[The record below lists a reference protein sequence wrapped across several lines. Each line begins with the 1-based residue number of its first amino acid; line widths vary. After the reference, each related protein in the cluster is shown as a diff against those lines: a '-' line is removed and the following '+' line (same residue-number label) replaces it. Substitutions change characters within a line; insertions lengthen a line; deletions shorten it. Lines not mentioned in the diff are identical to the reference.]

1 MRIAILSVHTC
12 PLITPGSRR
21 EAGGMNVYLNML
33 THQLASRGIAVD
45 VFTRWH
51 DPAEPEV
58 MEAAPGLRVIHVEAG
73 GRGPQ
78 PDRPLPPLTGSVT
91 EQILAFQQREGLVY
105 DLVHAHYWLSG
116 LVGLELKQRWGVPL
130 IAMFH
135 TLGAVKN
142 QARAGEH
149 EPLGRIAAEHEV
161 IAGADALVAATE
173 DERDLMARLYDAD
186 VSHVQ
191 VIPLGVDTSTFHP
204 LEKQLARKA
213 LGLNGERLLLFV
225 GRPDPLKGLEVLISA
240 ASQLD
245 DPDGVRV
252 IVVGGDGGSEEG
264 FQRAHDLAA
273 QIDMTSRVD
282 YHGSVAHDRLPYY
295 YSAADV
301 CVIPSYYESF
311 GLVALE
317 SMACGTPVVAARVGG
332 LRSTVQDGETGYLIP
347 WHCPEPYAERLE
359 LLLDNEML
367 RRALGTQAQAAA
379 QSYSWSA
386 VTDQIEA
393 LYERVLH
400 TNPIGS

>member
-1 MRIAILSVHTC
+1 
-12 PLITPGSRR
+12 
-21 EAGGMNVYLNML
+21 MNVYLNML
-33 THQLASRGIAVD
+33 THQLARRGIAVD

-58 MEAAPGLRVIHVEAG
+58 VEAAPGLRVIHIEAG
-73 GRGPQ
+73 GRGAQ
-78 PDRPLPPLTGSVT
+78 PDRPLPPLTNRVT
-91 EQILAFQQREGLVY
+91 EQILAFQQREGVNY

-149 EPLGRIAAEHEV
+149 EPLGRIAAEHQV

-173 DERDLMARLYDAD
+173 HERDLMARLYDAD
-186 VSHVQ
+186 TSHVH
-191 VIPLGVDTSTFHP
+191 VIPLGVDTNTFQP
-204 LEKQLARKA
+204 LEKHLARQV

-245 DPDGVRV
+245 EPEGVRV
-252 IVVGGDGGSEEG
+252 LVVGGDGGNAEG

-273 QIDMTSRVD
+273 QLDMTERVD

-367 RRALGTQAQAAA
+367 RRALGNRARAAA

-393 LYERVLH
+393 LYGQVLQA
-400 TNPIGS
+400 NPRGS